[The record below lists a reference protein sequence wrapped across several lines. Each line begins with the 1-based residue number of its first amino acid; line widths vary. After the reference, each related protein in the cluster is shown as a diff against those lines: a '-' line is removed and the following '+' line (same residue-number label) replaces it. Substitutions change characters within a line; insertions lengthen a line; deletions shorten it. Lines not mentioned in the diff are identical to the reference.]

1 MVKVFFLLYV
11 SLVSLMLVLS
21 PSPAFASDLNSDVEQ
36 QVLQVIRKHP
46 EVILESI
53 QDFQQQQQ
61 EKEKQDKLSLLQ
73 CDR

>member
-61 EKEKQDKLSLLQ
+61 EKEKQEKLSLLQ